1 MREIDKKAFRS
12 LSYGLYIVT
21 SSCETKANG
30 QIANAVLQVTSSPPK
45 IAVCLNK
52 DNFTHQCIKESGWF
66 GVSVLS
72 EEVPLPFIG
81 RFGFKSGR
89 DIDKLGGVACLEEKT
104 EVPLVI
110 EHSTAVFEV
119 KVESELDVGTHT
131 LFVGRVTGAKTLDGT
146 PPLTYAAYHEKK
158 RGKTPPKAPTFQPD

>member
-1 MREIDKKAFRS
+1 MQGIDNKAFRS

-21 SSCETKANG
+21 SSCEEKANG
-30 QIANAVLQVTSSPPK
+30 QIANAVLQITSDPPK

-52 DNFTHQCIKESGWF
+52 ENLTHQCIKESGWF

-89 DIDKLGGVACLEEKT
+89 DIDKLEGIVCLEEAT
-104 EVPLVI
+104 EIPLI
-110 EHSTAVFEV
+110 TEHATAVFEAEV
-119 KVESELDVGTHT
+119 VSELDVGTHT
-131 LFVGRVTGAKTLDGT
+131 LFVGKVTKAKSLGGAS
-146 PPLTYAAYHEKK
+146 PLTYADYHKKK
-158 RGKTPPKAPTFQPD
+158 RGKTPPKAPTYQPD